1 MKTYNIKY
9 SLIIVLSVILFSS
22 CNIYKPYKTPE
33 VKTDDLYRTTESA
46 DTTNIADIP
55 WQEIFT
61 DPHLRS
67 LIDSALT
74 NNFDYRTV
82 MLKVKEAE
90 ATLARSTAAFFPS
103 FNLAASEDIA
113 KVQGLKHTEAYSF
126 TGNASWTIDIFGG
139 IQNARKGAKAALM
152 QSVAYKRAVE
162 TQLVSGVAISYYTLL
177 ALDRQLEISLENEI
191 IFKQTVKTME
201 GMFEIGTS
209 RAAIEQ
215 ARASLYSLQ
224 ASIEG
229 IRKAIR
235 ETENAICLL
244 TARPAGVI
252 ERGVFA
258 DQKLDFIMAI
268 GVPSQLL
275 SNRPDVMQAEAALR
289 YSYAATNVARS
300 AFYPKFTITGTGG
313 YTNGAVVGYTPRWFA
328 DFVGGLTMPLLNMGA
343 NRANL
348 RIAKAEQEVA
358 LLAFRKSLI
367 NAGIEV
373 SNALYGYTTTGK
385 KLEARKK
392 QVASMKQAADDTNFA
407 YTRMGASYLEVLT
420 AQQGYL
426 AAQLDLVNDQLS
438 QLTNVVNLYQSLG
451 GGWERPIVEEKK

>member
-9 SLIIVLSVILFSS
+9 SVIIALSVILFAS
-22 CNIYKPYKTPE
+22 CNIYKPYKTPD
-33 VKTDDLYRTTESA
+33 VKTDDLYRTTASE
-46 DTTNIADIP
+46 DTTNIANIP

-61 DPHLRS
+61 DTYLRS

-90 ATLARSTAAFFPS
+90 ATVARNTAAFFPS

-113 KVQGLKHTEAYSF
+113 KVQSLKHTEAYSF

-139 IQNARKGAKAALM
+139 LQNARKGAKAALM
-152 QSVAYKRAVE
+152 QTVAYKRAVE
-162 TQLVSGVAISYYTLL
+162 TQVVSGVATAYYTLL

-215 ARASLYSLQ
+215 SRASLYSLQ
-224 ASIEG
+224 ASIEEL
-229 IRKAIR
+229 RKAIR
-235 ETENAICLL
+235 ETENALCLL
-244 TARPAGVI
+244 TGRPASVI

-289 YSYAATNVARS
+289 YSYAATNIARS

-348 RIAKAEQEVA
+348 RIAKAQQEAA

-373 SNALYGYTTTGK
+373 SNALYAYTTIGK
-385 KLEARKK
+385 KLEAREK
-392 QVASMKQAADDTNFA
+392 QVASMRQAAEDVNFA
-407 YTRMGASYLEVLT
+407 YTRMGATYLEVLT
-420 AQQGYL
+420 SQQGL
-426 AAQLDLVNDQLS
+426 LGAQLDQVNDRLA
-438 QLTNVVNLYQSLG
+438 QLTNIVKLYQSLG
-451 GGWERPIVEEKK
+451 GGWERPVEEAK